1 MKNSY
6 GATRLM
12 FTRVGIFLGAAALS
26 SFSQI
31 SPFALDAFANVDETI
46 IVPSD
51 YSANVFKPQPQNRS
65 KIDYSIW
72 NEALSKVV
80 LDFGP
85 STRLR
90 ARRPDPGIGS
100 RFIKGHK
107 SAYRLEGARF
117 TFEYITDDYRQG
129 LTDYRLDLQDV
140 ATKYD
145 ITKFPKDE
153 QLAFWFNLHNVAVLE
168 KIAENYPVAR
178 PDRIKIKMGDVKY
191 TLDEAP
197 FIEIKGKS
205 LSLHDIR
212 TKIVYE
218 NWNNSN
224 VMYGFFQGE
233 IGSPSLL
240 PFAFTGDNV
249 EIELNRNAD
258 DFVNS
263 LRGFNLGSAT
273 KNVSALYQEAAPY
286 FFRNWETDLQSHLV
300 FHANETV
307 KGELQKPYPFKID
320 RYDNMIADLSG
331 GQRLGSSGAPT
342 SNTGVSFEIARML
355 GEVNEKKEYLRRRD
369 LIKDKKG
376 YVIIEDLVPE
386 EDKVK

>member
-1 MKNSY
+1 MKNSC
-6 GATRLM
+6 GATRLL
-12 FTRVGIFLGAAALS
+12 FTRLGVFLGAIALS
-26 SFSQI
+26 SYSQTM
-31 SPFALDAFANVDETI
+31 PFAPKAFANVDETI
-46 IVPSD
+46 AVPSD
-51 YSANVFKPQPQNRS
+51 YSSSVFKPRPQNKS
-65 KIDYSIW
+65 TIDYSVW

-90 ARRPDPGIGS
+90 ARKPAAGIGS
-100 RFIKGHK
+100 RFVKGHK
-107 SAYRLEGARF
+107 SAYRLEGSRF
-117 TFEYITDDYRQG
+117 TFEYITDAYRQG

-153 QLAFWFNLHNVAVLE
+153 QLAFWMNFHNVAVLE
-168 KIAENYPVAR
+168 KIAENYPVSR
-178 PDRIKIKMGDVKY
+178 PDRIKIKIGGTKY

-197 FIEIKGKS
+197 FIDIMGKT
-205 LSLHDIR
+205 LSLRDIR
-212 TKIVYE
+212 TKIVFE
-218 NWNNSN
+218 NWDNPN
-224 VMYGFFQGE
+224 VIYGFFQGE

-240 PFAFTGDNV
+240 PFAYTGENIEV
-249 EIELNRNAD
+249 ELNRNAN

-263 LRGFNLGSAT
+263 LRGFNLGSST
-273 KNVSALYQEAAPY
+273 KNVSAIYEEAAPFY
-286 FFRNWETDLQSHLV
+286 FRNWETDIQSHLV
-300 FHANETV
+300 RHA
-307 KGELQKPYPFKID
+307 GEVVREELTKPYPFKID
-320 RYDNMIADLSG
+320 TYDNMIADLSG

-342 SNTGVSFEIARML
+342 NTGSVSFEIRRML
-355 GEVNEKKEYLRRRD
+355 GEVTEKKEYLRRRD